1 VVYIKFSF
9 GSWVLLSSIIRTL
22 FDNIYILTIGK
33 FFSAAQ
39 LGFYTKSKQFEQ
51 LSSWQLSG
59 AVGVVAFPMFSQIQ
73 TDKVRL
79 QSVTRKFLQ
88 HSLVFITPLMV
99 TLIVVAKPFVILI
112 LTEKWAPMIPY
123 LQLLCITGV
132 LYPLH
137 AVNVK
142 VLIAQGKSNL
152 NFKLEIV
159 KNVLRV
165 FNIIIMYR
173 FGVIFIILGEIIVSF
188 LALFINTFYT
198 KRLIDYGLFK
208 QTKDIKKILLGAIIA
223 GIIGYI
229 VGIEFSNL
237 WLMLMFGGFS
247 IMTIFILTQYL
258 FNKSLLMEVLSLRNM
273 FMNKEILR

>member
-1 VVYIKFSF
+1 
-9 GSWVLLSSIIRTL
+9 
-22 FDNIYILTIGK
+22 
-33 FFSAAQ
+33 
-39 LGFYTKSKQFEQ
+39 
-51 LSSWQLSG
+51 
-59 AVGVVAFPMFSQIQ
+59 MFSQIQ